1 MIITE
6 QAATVLQEID
16 EQLALADKATAGP
29 WFQPQS
35 AKHLIYTHPAGGD
48 NVLAMDDRLGA
59 YEDAAFIATSRT
71 LLPASLR
78 CLKTA
83 IEGLLR
89 VAFLETGASDESY
102 VGRVAAYALT
112 TLLDQWEATK

>member
-6 QAATVLQEID
+6 QAATALQEID

-48 NVLAMDDRLGA
+48 NVLAMDDRIGA
-59 YEDAAFIATSRT
+59 YEDAAFIAASRT
-71 LLPASLR
+71 LMPTSLR

-83 IEGLLR
+83 IEGLLEIYDATDGYDTAD
-89 VAFLETGASDESY
+89 VVLT
-102 VGRVAAYALT
+102 AL
-112 TLLDQWEATK
+112 LNQWEATK